1 MKVFKYRLFEK
12 WAKKH
17 SVSDDDLN
25 KAVLE
30 IENGLCDANLG
41 GNVYKKRVSRI
52 GVAKRGAY
60 RTILLMKQDDKIIFA
75 HGFAK
80 GEKDN
85 ITKNEL
91 DDFKVMAE
99 SFLNLSQTQINM
111 LIDSKNLIEISND

>member
-1 MKVFKYRLFEK
+1 MWKKILSVLGFIVVLIAASIGGQIGKEVGKSAFAPSKPTQQQIQEK
-12 WAKKH
+12 
-17 SVSDDDLN
+17 L
-25 KAVLE
+25 LE
-30 IENGLCDANLG
+30 
-41 GNVYKKRVSRI
+41 
-52 GVAKRGAY
+52 
-60 RTILLMKQDDKIIFA
+60 
-75 HGFAK
+75 GFVK

>member
-1 MKVFKYRLFEK
+1 
-12 WAKKH
+12 
-17 SVSDDDLN
+17 
-25 KAVLE
+25 
-30 IENGLCDANLG
+30 
-41 GNVYKKRVSRI
+41 
-52 GVAKRGAY
+52 
-60 RTILLMKQDDKIIFA
+60 MKQDDKIIFA